1 MKTGNEASMP
11 ARFLTK
17 AMRKHACITQEYY
30 CASSILFACTRKTPA
45 YLSTAHVVHHMLM
58 SAGTRCRCLS
68 EPRLEEI
75 NYIQTPTA
83 LLTAILCEAIVY
95 FFSSAFSG
103 LGAEAPVFIL
113 ARRPTQGTVS
123 TATYWVKPSVC

>member
-1 MKTGNEASMP
+1 
-11 ARFLTK
+11 
-17 AMRKHACITQEYY
+17 
-30 CASSILFACTRKTPA
+30 
-45 YLSTAHVVHHMLM
+45 MLM
-58 SAGTRCRCLS
+58 AAGTKCRCLS

-83 LLTAILCEAIVY
+83 LLTSIVCEAIFY
-95 FFSSAFSG
+95 FFSSALG
-103 LGAEAPVFIL
+103 AVALVAGATAGAEAPVFIL